1 VDGWAPERAI
11 AVAAASRSAR
21 PRPASEARA
30 LVCIRVATTA
40 PSSAMLSTLPTW
52 RAVLATLE
60 ARPAR
65 AGSTAASAA
74 AESGESA
81 RPKPVPAIS
90 PPARWRSLV

>member
-1 VDGWAPERAI
+1 
-11 AVAAASRSAR
+11 
-21 PRPASEARA
+21 
-30 LVCIRVATTA
+30 
-40 PSSAMLSTLPTW
+40 
-52 RAVLATLE
+52 VLATLE

-90 PPARWRSLV
+90 PPARSRSLV